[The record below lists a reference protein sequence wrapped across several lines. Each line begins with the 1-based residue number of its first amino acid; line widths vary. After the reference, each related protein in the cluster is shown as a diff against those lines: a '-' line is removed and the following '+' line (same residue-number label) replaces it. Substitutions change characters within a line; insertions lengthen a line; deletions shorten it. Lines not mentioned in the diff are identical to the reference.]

1 MKNKSLV
8 MLVVFGV
15 LSLVQV
21 QAYAGDACCAVGG
34 AKDKDKSAAAASSE
48 VVSDSAEKPAV
59 EHNHAH

>member
-1 MKNKSLV
+1 